1 MSHDEQMMNRGWTD
15 DEQMMNRWWTDDEQ
29 MMNTWTDDEE
39 MMKRWWTDDEEMMKR
54 WWRDDEQMMNRW
66 WTDDEQMMNRW
77 WTDEHGARVYPGAR
91 PRLWSTKHRSR
102 SFCGFTQLPRF
113 GPHQAA
119 GSWNKLDISRY
130 LQIHAFVCICSIH
143 FESALCTIS
152 KDSRDVSIFQQ
163 TERRIA
169 KSKVSRTSLLTLTC
183 ESCSQRPKL
192 AHHRAGHCAHP
203 WTWHSSLGKRA
214 AMQGQFRSVSLCR
227 HGCQETGSCSH
238 AGNPEA
244 YIFPFIQRPEHGEQN
259 QNMVTGCY
267 TYTYNANPLVIF
279 WTLWNPPMCH
289 VSHVAISQTARS
301 RSACQVGQYHNPRP
315 FILVWLAP

>member
-1 MSHDEQMMNRGWTD
+1 LGHTR
-15 DEQMMNRWWTDDEQ
+15 
-29 MMNTWTDDEE
+29 
-39 MMKRWWTDDEEMMKR
+39 
-54 WWRDDEQMMNRW
+54 
-66 WTDDEQMMNRW
+66 
-77 WTDEHGARVYPGAR
+77 
-91 PRLWSTKHRSR
+91 
-102 SFCGFTQLPRF
+102 QLE
-113 GPHQAA
+113 A
-119 GSWNKLDISRY
+119 GISWISPDISRSMHLY
-130 LQIHAFVCICSIH
+130 AFVCICSIH

-289 VSHVAISQTARS
+289 VSHVAIPQTARS
-301 RSACQVGQYHNPRP
+301 RSACQVGQYHNPRRLL
-315 FILVWLAP
+315 FWFGLLLSTTNAVLAQKPTIRVKKRWRAHTCTYMYMFMNPEDGNLRRPPKR